1 VKKAAIVILNW
12 NGQELLEKFLPS
24 VVAHSPAETAEIV
37 VADNGSTDRSADML
51 KRQFP
56 SVRLIALDRNY
67 GFAEGYNLAL
77 QQVNAQYAVLL
88 NNDVEVTAGWLD
100 APLSIMDNDL
110 SIAGVQPKL
119 RSWRNK
125 AFFEYAGAAGGFLD
139 RYGYPFCRGRALH
152 IVEEDKG
159 QYDTQVDVFWATG
172 ACFFIRTDVF
182 KSVGGFDARFFAHQ
196 EEIDM
201 CWRMRCRGY
210 RLIYTPQSTV
220 YHVGGA
226 TLAAENPHK
235 TFLNFRNSLLM
246 VYKNTPDGELKQ
258 VMRVR
263 RLLDY
268 IALLRFLLLGHR
280 KDAKAVYRAR
290 REFHRLKPSYRS
302 VRRENLEKT
311 TVRPVPCLMRSSFIL
326 AFYRRRPLP
335 GRPFRFMA

>member
-1 VKKAAIVILNW
+1 
-12 NGQELLEKFLPS
+12 
-24 VVAHSPAETAEIV
+24 
-37 VADNGSTDRSADML
+37 
-51 KRQFP
+51 
-56 SVRLIALDRNY
+56 
-67 GFAEGYNLAL
+67 
-77 QQVNAQYAVLL
+77 LL